1 MLNQDIFAKA
11 PKQNPLV
18 NNGVAEVTED
28 HSESALSVLRYEL
41 ETFVCNGQYEKGME
55 RILDAFLKN
64 LSNAAEQPGVWISG
78 FYGSGKSHLA
88 KMLRTLWTDHS
99 FPDGATARAITRL
112 PDSVQDLL
120 KELSTQGKRLGG
132 LRAASGKLGA
142 AASESVRVSLQ
153 EILFRSAGLPEKHH
167 QGRLVLWLQRKGLL
181 DALKADIEGKG
192 EDFERE
198 LKEMYVSPVLANALL
213 KVYPDFADSAKNARL
228 LLKGQFPEITDLS
241 NEQLVD
247 AIHDALAQDN
257 KFPLTLIVL
266 DEVQQYIGDSAD
278 RAYRLQEAVETCCKH
293 FGGRLLFV
301 GTGQTALA
309 GTPTLSKLMGRF
321 PVQVSL
327 SDTDVEGVIRE
338 IILAKKT
345 SAVPTLEKVLQD
357 NLGEISRHLHG
368 TRLEHNLADEEVMVQ
383 DYPILPVRRR
393 FWERV
398 MRAVDTTGT
407 VAQLRNQLRVVH
419 EAVIATGVQ
428 SLGHV
433 VAGDFIYDQNAVSL
447 LQTAALSREAYNQI
461 EALAAGKGDDP
472 LKARLL
478 KLIYLIGKLPTEG
491 VADTGVRATADT
503 LADLLLVDLP
513 AGSADL
519 RKRVPV
525 LLHLL
530 QERDGLVM
538 GITAPQGMEYRLQT
552 RESSAW
558 QDEYRHQE
566 SELKS
571 SVTRIE
577 QERGDLFRK
586 MALDTLRQVRL
597 TQGKEARDLSA
608 SFDAELPKDHAQ
620 RIVAWIQDG
629 WQTDEKS
636 FLAEARA
643 VGNSDP
649 SLFVYL
655 PARNKTDLAN
665 AIVAMKAAKATLD
678 VKGMPSTPEGEE
690 ARSAMTTKLNAA
702 ERQIQR
708 LLAEVF
714 AGARVFQAGGTEVTD
729 PDDLAGKLTAAGQ
742 KSVVR
747 LYPQFDL
754 ADQSGWERVLDR
766 ARKNDSQALEAVSYK
781 GDPDKHPVCANL
793 LKFIAGGKKGS
804 AIRDN
809 FRAPPYGWPQDAVDG
824 ALYALLASG
833 HLRALDAAHKAVD
846 AKGLERNKLTQA
858 SFKPESVTVS
868 PVQLIQ
874 LRKLMQEVGIAC
886 QPQEELQKAMLLLE
900 ELKSR
905 AARAGGEAPKP
916 AVPNVTHLNQLEQL
930 AGNALLVQLHADR
943 DKLLADANLWQQAGL
958 AIAKRWPHWLQLS
971 DLLRLARDLGPHAE
985 LTEEAQAIAD
995 QRALLSTPDPVQ
1007 ALLDKTVDLLRR
1019 ALNHQVQSFQDAY
1032 TQHLNALQT
1041 DESWRKLGAA
1051 DQSAI
1056 LKEGALEP
1064 PQVPD
1069 MSSATAL
1076 EQALDDCPLARWVDK
1091 REALAN
1097 RFDQAGLAAARKL
1110 MPSIRRVSL
1119 PSRPL
1124 NSPAEV
1130 KTWLE
1135 EAEAALLKQLEQGPV
1150 IPG

>member
-1 MLNQDIFAKA
+1 MLNQDIFTKA
-11 PKQNPLV
+11 PKQNRLV
-18 NNGVAEVTED
+18 NNGVAEVSED
-28 HSESALSVLRYEL
+28 HSASALTVLRYEL

-55 RILDAFLKN
+55 RLLNAFLQN
-64 LSNAAEQPGVWISG
+64 LTNAAEQPGVWISG
-78 FYGSGKSHLA
+78 FYGSGKSHMA
-88 KMLRTLWTDHS
+88 KMLRTLWTDLA

-132 LRAASGKLGA
+132 LKAASGKLGA
-142 AASESVRVSLQ
+142 AASESVRVALQ
-153 EILFRSAGLPEKHH
+153 EIVFRSAGLPEKYHH
-167 QGRLVLWLQRKGLL
+167 GRFVLWLQRKGLL
-181 DALKADIEGKG
+181 DALKAEIEGKG

-213 KVYPDFADSAKNARL
+213 KVYPDFADNAKNARM
-228 LLKGQFPEITDLS
+228 LLKDQYREVTDLS
-241 NEQLVD
+241 NDELVD
-247 AIHDALAQDN
+247 AIHDALAHDN
-257 KFPLTLIVL
+257 KFPLTVIVL

-293 FGGRLLFV
+293 FSGRLLFV

-309 GTPTLSKLMGRF
+309 GTPTLSKLLGRF

-345 SAVPTLEKVLQD
+345 SAVPTVEKVLQD

-368 TRLEHNLADEEVMVQ
+368 TKLEHTLADEDVMVA

-419 EAVIATGVQ
+419 EAVIATGDQ
-428 SLGHV
+428 PLGHV

-447 LQTAALSREAYNQI
+447 LQTAALSREAYNHI

-478 KLIYLIGKLPTEG
+478 KLIYLIGKLPTEA

-519 RKRVPV
+519 RKRVPD
-525 LLHLL
+525 LLHVL
-530 QERDGLVM
+530 QEKDGLVM
-538 GITAPQGMEYRLQT
+538 GITTGMGVEYRLQT

-577 QERGDLFRK
+577 QERTDLFRK
-586 MALDTLRQVRL
+586 MAGDTLRQVRL
-597 TQGKEARDLSA
+597 TQGKEARDLSP

-678 VKGMPSTPEGEE
+678 TKGVPSTPEGEE
-690 ARSAMTTKLNAA
+690 ALSAMTTRLKAA
-702 ERQIQR
+702 ERQIQT

-729 PDDLAGKLTAAGQ
+729 PDDLAGKLSAAGQ

-747 LYPQFDL
+747 LYPQFDV
-754 ADQSGWERVLDR
+754 ADQAGWEKALER
-766 ARKNDSQALEAVSYK
+766 ARKNDSQALEAIGYK
-781 GDPDKHPVCANL
+781 GDPDKHPVCAAI

-804 AIRDN
+804 EIRDY

-900 ELKSR
+900 ELKYR
-905 AARAGGEAPKP
+905 AAKAGGEAPKP
-916 AVPNVTHLNQLEQL
+916 AVPDVSHINQLEQL

-943 DKLLADANLWQQAGL
+943 DKLLADANAWQQAGQ
-958 AIAKRWPHWLQLS
+958 ATDKRWPNWIQLS
-971 DLLRLARDLGPHAE
+971 DLLNQAKDLGPHEE
-985 LTEEAQAIAD
+985 LAEEAKAIAD
-995 QRALLSTPDPVQ
+995 QRALLATPDPVQ
-1007 ALLDKTVDLLRR
+1007 ALLEKTVDLLRR
-1019 ALNHQVQSFQDAY
+1019 SLNHHVQAFQDEY
-1032 TQHLNALQT
+1032 TARLTALQA
-1041 DESWRKLGAA
+1041 DESWQKLSAA
-1051 DQSAI
+1051 DQTTI
-1056 LKEGALEP
+1056 LKECGLEP
-1064 PQVPD
+1064 AQMPD
-1069 MSSATAL
+1069 MSSAAAL
-1076 EQALDDCPLARWVDK
+1076 EQALDECPLARWADK

-1097 RFDQAGLAAARKL
+1097 RFDQARQKAVQKVTPKA
-1110 MPSIRRVSL
+1110 MPVQLPHRVLSSQDEL
-1119 PSRPL
+1119 KAWL
-1124 NSPAEV
+1124 DEV
-1130 KTWLE
+1130 EK
-1135 EAEAALLKQLEQGPV
+1135 LLKERLGQGPV
-1150 IPG
+1150 SL

>member
-1 MLNQDIFAKA
+1 MLNQDIFTKA
-11 PKQNPLV
+11 PKQNRLV
-18 NNGVAEVTED
+18 NNGVAEVSED
-28 HSESALSVLRYEL
+28 HSDSALTVLRYEL

-64 LSNAAEQPGVWISG
+64 LSNAAEQPGIWISG
-78 FYGSGKSHLA
+78 FYGSGKSHMA
-88 KMLRTLWTDHS
+88 KMLRTLWTDLA
-99 FPDGATARAITRL
+99 FPDGATAREITRI
-112 PDSVQDLL
+112 PDSVRDQL
-120 KELSTQGKRLGG
+120 KELSTQGKRFGG
-132 LRAASGKLGA
+132 LKAASGKLGSS
-142 AASESVRVSLQ
+142 ASASVRVAIQ
-153 EILFRSAGLPEKHH
+153 EVVFRSVGLPAKYHH
-167 QGRLVLWLQRKGLL
+167 GRFVLWLRRKGLL
-181 DALKADIEGKG
+181 DAVKGEIESKG

-228 LLKGQFPEITDLS
+228 LLKEQYREVTDLS
-241 NEQLVD
+241 NEELVD
-247 AIHDALAQDN
+247 AIQDAFAQQK
-257 KFPLTLIVL
+257 KFPLTLVVL
-266 DEVQQYIGDSAD
+266 DELQQYIGTDAD
-278 RAYRLQEAVETCCKH
+278 RAYMVQEAVETCCKH
-293 FGGRLLFV
+293 FSGQLLFV
-301 GTGQTALA
+301 ATGQTALS
-309 GTPTLSKLMGRF
+309 GTPILQKLLGRF

-338 IILAKKT
+338 IILAKKP
-345 SAVPTLEKVLQD
+345 SAVPKVEKVMRD

-368 TRLEHNLADEEVMVQ
+368 TKLEHNLADEDVMVA

-393 FWERV
+393 FWERFL
-398 MRAVDTTGT
+398 RAVDSGGT
-407 VAQLRNQLRVVH
+407 ASQLRNQLHVVH
-419 EAVIATGVQ
+419 EAVKEIADDP
-428 SLGHV
+428 LGHV
-433 VAGDFIYDQNAVSL
+433 VGGDFIYDQNSASL
-447 LQTAALSREAYNQI
+447 LQTAALPREAYDHIQR
-461 EALAAGKGDDP
+461 LSAGKGDDP

-478 KLIYLIGKLPTEG
+478 KLIYLIGKLPTEA
-491 VADTGVRATADT
+491 VADTGIRATADT

-519 RKRVPV
+519 RKRIPD
-525 LLHLL
+525 LLHVL
-530 QERDGLVM
+530 QEKDGLVM
-538 GITAPQGMEYRLQT
+538 GITTAQGVEYRLQT

-558 QDEYRHQE
+558 QDEFRHQE

-586 MALDTLRQVRL
+586 MTLDTLRQVRL

-608 SFDAELPKDHAQ
+608 SFDAELPKDHVQ

-643 VGNSDP
+643 IGNSDP

-702 ERQIQR
+702 ERQIQA
-708 LLAEVF
+708 LLTEVF
-714 AGARVFQAGGTEVTD
+714 TGARVFQAGGTEVTD

-742 KSVVR
+742 KSVIR
-747 LYPQFDL
+747 LYPQFDV
-754 ADQSGWERVLDR
+754 ADQAGWEKALER
-766 ARKNDSQALEAVSYK
+766 ARKNDSQALEAIGYK
-781 GDPDKHPVCANL
+781 GDPDKHPVCAAI

-804 AIRDN
+804 EIRDH
-809 FRAPPYGWPQDAVDG
+809 FRAPQYGWPQDAVDG

-868 PVQLIQ
+868 PVQFIQ

-905 AARAGGEAPKP
+905 AAKAGGEAPKP
-916 AVPNVTHLNQLEQL
+916 AVPDVAHLNQLEQL

-943 DKLLADANLWQQAGL
+943 DKLLADANAWQQAGQ
-958 AIAKRWPHWLQLS
+958 AIDKRWPNWIQLS
-971 DLLRLARDLGPHAE
+971 DLLNQAKELGPHAE
-985 LTEEAQAIAD
+985 LAGEAKAITD

-1007 ALLDKTVDLLRR
+1007 ALLEKTVDLLRR
-1019 ALNHQVQSFQDAY
+1019 SLNHHVQAFQDEY
-1032 TQHLNALQT
+1032 TARLRALQVN
-1041 DESWRKLGAA
+1041 ESWQKLGAA
-1051 DQSAI
+1051 DQTAI
-1056 LKEGALEP
+1056 LKECGLEP
-1064 PQVPD
+1064 ATVPD
-1069 MSSATAL
+1069 MSSAAAL
-1076 EQALDDCPLARWVDK
+1076 EQALDDCPLARWADK

-1097 RFDQAGLAAARKL
+1097 RFDQARQKAVQKVTPKA
-1110 MPSIRRVSL
+1110 MPVQLPHRVLSSQDEL
-1119 PSRPL
+1119 KAWL
-1124 NSPAEV
+1124 DEV
-1130 KTWLE
+1130 EK
-1135 EAEAALLKQLEQGPV
+1135 LLKERLGQGPV
-1150 IPG
+1150 SL

>member
-1 MLNQDIFAKA
+1 MLNHAIFTKDPKA
-11 PKQNPLV
+11 NRLV

-28 HSESALSVLRYEL
+28 LSESALTVLRYEL

-78 FYGSGKSHLA
+78 FYGSGKSHMA
-88 KMLRTLWTDHS
+88 KMLRTLWTDLA
-99 FPDGATARAITRL
+99 FPDGATAREITRL
-112 PDSVQDLL
+112 PDNVRDLL
-120 KELSTQGKRLGG
+120 TELSTQGKRLGG
-132 LRAASGKLGA
+132 LKAASGKLGA
-142 AASESVRVSLQ
+142 SASESVRVALQ
-153 EILFRSAGLPEKHH
+153 EIIFRSAGLPEKYHH
-167 QGRLVLWLQRKGLL
+167 GRFVLWLKSKGLL
-181 DALKADIEGKG
+181 DDLTAEIQRKG
-192 EDFERE
+192 DDFERE

-213 KVYPDFADSAKNARL
+213 KVYPDFADNAKNARM
-228 LLKGQFPEITDLS
+228 LLKDQYREVTDLS
-241 NEQLVD
+241 NDELVD
-247 AIHDALAQDN
+247 AIHDALSQQG
-257 KFPLTLIVL
+257 KFPLTVIVL

-309 GTPTLSKLMGRF
+309 GTPTLSKLLGRF

-345 SAVPTLEKVLQD
+345 SAVPKVEQLLQD

-368 TRLEHNLADEEVMVQ
+368 TKLEHTVADEEVMVA

-419 EAVIATGVQ
+419 EAVIATGDQ
-428 SLGHV
+428 PLGHV
-433 VAGDFIYDQNAVSL
+433 VPGDFIYDQNAISL
-447 LQTAALSREAYNQI
+447 LQTAALSREAYNHI

-478 KLIYLIGKLPTEG
+478 KLIYLIGKLPTEA
-491 VADTGVRATADT
+491 VADTGVRATSDT
-503 LADLLLVDLP
+503 LADLLMVDLP

-519 RKRVPV
+519 RKRIPD
-525 LLHLL
+525 LLHVL
-530 QERDGLVM
+530 QDKDGLVM
-538 GITAPQGMEYRLQT
+538 GITTTHGVEYRLQT
-552 RESSAW
+552 RESGAW

-577 QERGDLFRK
+577 QERADLFRK
-586 MALDTLRQVRL
+586 QALDTLRQVRL
-597 TQGKEARDLSA
+597 TQGKESRELSA
-608 SFDAELPKDHAQ
+608 SFDAELPKDHAE
-620 RIVAWIQDG
+620 RTVAWIQDG

-655 PARNKTDLAN
+655 PARNKSDLAN

-678 VKGMPSTPEGEE
+678 SKGVPSTPEGEE
-690 ARSAMTTKLNAA
+690 ALSAMTTRLKAA
-702 ERQIQR
+702 ERQIQA
-708 LLAEVF
+708 LLTEVF

-742 KSVVR
+742 KSVIR
-747 LYPQFDL
+747 LYPQFDV
-754 ADQSGWERVLDR
+754 ADQSGWDKALER
-766 ARKNDSQALEAVSYK
+766 ARKNDSQALEAIGYK
-781 GDPDKHPVCANL
+781 GDTDKHPVCAAV
-793 LKFIAGGKKGS
+793 LKHVAAGKKGS
-804 AIRDN
+804 EIRDH

-858 SFKPESVTVS
+858 SFRPESVTIS

-874 LRKLMQEVGIAC
+874 LRKLMQDLGVPC

-905 AARAGGEAPKP
+905 AAKAGGDAPKP
-916 AVPNVTHLNQLEQL
+916 ATPDVSHLNQLEQL
-930 AGNALLVQLHADR
+930 TGNALLAQLHGDK
-943 DKLLADANLWQQAGL
+943 DKLLADAQAWQQAGQ
-958 AIAKRWPHWLQLS
+958 AIDKRWSNWIQLTS
-971 DLLRLARDLGPHAE
+971 LLTQAKELGPYEE
-985 LTEEAQAIAD
+985 LTQEAKAITE
-995 QRALLSTPDPVQ
+995 QRALLSNPDPVQ
-1007 ALLDKTVDLLRR
+1007 ALLDKTTDLLRR
-1019 ALNHQVQSFQDAY
+1019 SLNHHVQMFQDEY
-1032 TQHLNALQT
+1032 TARLSALQA
-1041 DESWRKLGAA
+1041 DESWKKLAAA
-1051 DQSAI
+1051 DQTTV
-1056 LKEGALEP
+1056 LKECGLEP
-1064 PQVPD
+1064 AEMPD
-1069 MSSATAL
+1069 MSSASAL
-1076 EQALDDCPLARWVDK
+1076 EQALEDCPLARWTDR
-1091 REALAN
+1091 REALAS
-1097 RFDQAGLAAARKL
+1097 RFEQARQKAVQLVTPKATPVQL
-1110 MPSIRRVSL
+1110 PRRV
-1119 PSRPL
+1119 L
-1124 NSPAEV
+1124 NSRDELKAWLDEV
-1130 KTWLE
+1130 EK
-1135 EAEAALLKQLEQGPV
+1135 LLKQRLEQGPV
-1150 IPG
+1150 SL

>member
-1 MLNQDIFAKA
+1 MLNQDIFTKA
-11 PKQNPLV
+11 PKQNRLV
-18 NNGVAEVTED
+18 NNGVAEVSED

-78 FYGSGKSHLA
+78 FYGSGKSHMA
-88 KMLRTLWTDHS
+88 KMLRTLWTDLA
-99 FPDGATARAITRL
+99 FADGAKAREVTRV
-112 PDSVQDLL
+112 PDNVRDLL

-142 AASESVRVSLQ
+142 AASESVRVALQ
-153 EILFRSAGLPEKHH
+153 EIVFRSAGLPEKYHH
-167 QGRLVLWLQRKGLL
+167 GRFVLWLQRKGLL
-181 DALKADIEGKG
+181 DALKAEIEGKG

-198 LKEMYVSPVLANALL
+198 LKEMYVSPILANALL
-213 KVYPDFADSAKNARL
+213 KVYPDFADNAKNARL
-228 LLKGQFPEITDLS
+228 LLKEQYREVTDLS
-241 NEQLVD
+241 NDELVD
-247 AIHDALAQDN
+247 AIHDALAYDN

-266 DEVQQYIGDSAD
+266 DEVLQYIGNDAD

-301 GTGQTALA
+301 GTGQTALS
-309 GTPTLSKLMGRF
+309 GVPNLMKLLGRF
-321 PVQVSL
+321 PIQVSL

-338 IILAKKT
+338 IILAKKPT
-345 SAVPTLEKVLQD
+345 AVPTVEKVLQD

-368 TRLEHNLADEEVMVQ
+368 TKLEHTLADEDVMVQ

-419 EAVIATGVQ
+419 EAVIATGDQ
-428 SLGHV
+428 PLGHV
-433 VAGDFIYDQNAVSL
+433 VAGDFIYDQNAISL
-447 LQTAALSREAYNQI
+447 LQTAALSREAYNHI

-478 KLIYLIGKLPTEG
+478 KLIYLIGKLPTEA

-519 RKRVPV
+519 RKRVPD
-525 LLHLL
+525 LLHVL
-530 QERDGLVM
+530 QEKDGLVM
-538 GITAPQGMEYRLQT
+538 GITTAQGVEYRLQT

-597 TQGKEARDLSA
+597 TQGKEARDLSP

-702 ERQIQR
+702 ERQIQT

-714 AGARVFQAGGTEVTD
+714 TGARVFQAGGTEVTD

-747 LYPQFDL
+747 LYPQFDV
-754 ADQSGWERVLDR
+754 ADQAGWEKVLDR
-766 ARKNDSQALEAVSYK
+766 ARKNDTQALEAVSYK
-781 GDPDKHPVCANL
+781 GDPDKHPVCAAI

-804 AIRDN
+804 DIRDN

-905 AARAGGEAPKP
+905 AAKAGGEAPKP
-916 AVPNVTHLNQLEQL
+916 AVPDVTHLNQLEQL
-930 AGNALLVQLHADR
+930 AGNALLVQLHSDR
-943 DKLLADANLWQQAGL
+943 DKLLADANAWQQAGL
-958 AIAKRWPHWLQLS
+958 AIDKRWPNWIQLS
-971 DLLRLARDLGPHAE
+971 DLLNQAKDLGPHEE
-985 LTEEAQAIAD
+985 LAGESKAIAD
-995 QRALLSTPDPVQ
+995 QRALLSNPDPVQ
-1007 ALLDKTVDLLRR
+1007 ALLEKTVNLLRLS
-1019 ALNHQVQSFQDAY
+1019 LNHHVQAFQDEY
-1032 TQHLNALQT
+1032 TKRLTGLQS
-1041 DESWRKLGAA
+1041 DESWQKLGAA
-1051 DQSAI
+1051 DQTAL
-1056 LKEGALEP
+1056 LKEGGLEP
-1064 PQVPD
+1064 AQVPD
-1069 MSSATAL
+1069 MSSAAAL
-1076 EQALDDCPLARWVDK
+1076 EQALDDCPLARWADK

-1097 RFDQAGLAAARKL
+1097 RFDQARQKAVQKVTPKA
-1110 MPSIRRVSL
+1110 MPVQLPRRVLSSQDEL
-1119 PSRPL
+1119 KAWL
-1124 NSPAEV
+1124 DEV
-1130 KTWLE
+1130 EK
-1135 EAEAALLKQLEQGPV
+1135 LLKERLGQGPV
-1150 IPG
+1150 SL

>member
-1 MLNQDIFAKA
+1 MLNQDIFTKA
-11 PKQNPLV
+11 PKQNRLV
-18 NNGVAEVTED
+18 NNGVAEVSED
-28 HSESALSVLRYEL
+28 HSESALTVLRYEL

-78 FYGSGKSHLA
+78 FYGSGKSHMA
-88 KMLRTLWTDHS
+88 KMLRTLWTDLA
-99 FPDGATARAITRL
+99 FPDGATAREITRV
-112 PDSVQDLL
+112 PDSVRDQL

-132 LRAASGKLGA
+132 LKAASGKLGA
-142 AASESVRVSLQ
+142 AASESVRVALQ
-153 EILFRSAGLPEKHH
+153 EIVFRSAGLPEKFHH
-167 QGRLVLWLQRKGLL
+167 GRFVLWLQRKGLL
-181 DALKADIEGKG
+181 VALKAEIEGKG

-213 KVYPDFADSAKNARL
+213 KVYPDFADNAKNARM
-228 LLKGQFPEITDLS
+228 LLKDQYREVTDLS
-241 NEQLVD
+241 NDELVD
-247 AIHDALAQDN
+247 AIHDALAHDN
-257 KFPLTLIVL
+257 KFPLTVIVL

-309 GTPTLSKLMGRF
+309 GTPTLSKLLGRF

-345 SAVPTLEKVLQD
+345 SAVPIVEKVLQD

-368 TRLEHNLADEEVMVQ
+368 TKLEHTLADEDVMVA

-419 EAVIATGVQ
+419 EAVIATGDQ
-428 SLGHV
+428 PLGHV
-433 VAGDFIYDQNAVSL
+433 VAGDFIYDQNAISL
-447 LQTAALSREAYNQI
+447 LQTAALSREAYNHI

-478 KLIYLIGKLPTEG
+478 KLIYLIGKLPTEA

-519 RKRVPV
+519 RKRVPD
-525 LLHLL
+525 LLHVL
-530 QERDGLVM
+530 QEKDGLVM
-538 GITAPQGMEYRLQT
+538 GITTAQGVEYRLQT

-577 QERGDLFRK
+577 QERTDLFRK
-586 MALDTLRQVRL
+586 MAGETLRQVRL
-597 TQGKEARDLSA
+597 AQGKEARDLSA

-678 VKGMPSTPEGEE
+678 TKGVPSTPEGEE
-690 ARSAMTTKLNAA
+690 ALSAMTTRLKAA
-702 ERQIQR
+702 ERQIQT

-729 PDDLAGKLTAAGQ
+729 PDDLAGKLSAAGQ

-747 LYPQFDL
+747 LYPQFDV
-754 ADQSGWERVLDR
+754 ADQAGWEKALER
-766 ARKNDSQALEAVSYK
+766 ARKNDSQALEAIGYK
-781 GDPDKHPVCANL
+781 GDPDKHPVCAAL

-804 AIRDN
+804 EIRDH

-858 SFKPESVTVS
+858 SFKPESVTVTAL
-868 PVQLIQ
+868 QLIQ
-874 LRKLMQEVGIAC
+874 LRKLMTDLGIPC
-886 QPQEELQKAMLLLE
+886 QQQEELQKAMLLLE

-905 AARAGGEAPKP
+905 AAKAGGEAPKP
-916 AVPNVTHLNQLEQL
+916 AVPDVTHLNQLEQL

-943 DKLLADANLWQQAGL
+943 DKLLADASAWQQAGQ
-958 AIAKRWPHWLQLS
+958 AIDKRWPNWIQLS
-971 DLLRLARDLGPHAE
+971 DLLNQAKDLGPHEE
-985 LTEEAQAIAD
+985 LAQEAKAIAD
-995 QRALLSTPDPVQ
+995 QRALLATPDPVQ
-1007 ALLDKTVDLLRR
+1007 ALLEKTVDLLRR
-1019 ALNHQVQSFQDAY
+1019 SLNHHVQAFQDEY
-1032 TQHLNALQT
+1032 TARLTALQA
-1041 DESWRKLGAA
+1041 DESWQKLSAA
-1051 DQSAI
+1051 DQTTI
-1056 LKEGALEP
+1056 LKECGLEP
-1064 PQVPD
+1064 AQMPD
-1069 MSSATAL
+1069 MSSAAAL
-1076 EQALDDCPLARWVDK
+1076 EQALDDCPLARWADK

-1097 RFDQAGLAAARKL
+1097 RFDQARQKAVQKVTPKA
-1110 MPSIRRVSL
+1110 MPVQLPHRVLSSQDEL
-1119 PSRPL
+1119 KAWL
-1124 NSPAEV
+1124 DEV
-1130 KTWLE
+1130 EK
-1135 EAEAALLKQLEQGPV
+1135 LLKERLGQGPV
-1150 IPG
+1150 SL

>member
-1 MLNQDIFAKA
+1 MLNHAIFTKD
-11 PKQNPLV
+11 PKQNRLI
-18 NNGVAEVTED
+18 NNGVAEVSED
-28 HSESALSVLRYEL
+28 RSESALTILRYEL

-64 LSNAAEQPGVWISG
+64 LTNAAEQPGVWISG

-88 KMLRTLWTDHS
+88 KMLRTLWTDLT
-99 FPDGATARAITRL
+99 FPDGATAREIARL
-112 PDSVQDLL
+112 PDSVRDLL
-120 KELSTQGKRLGG
+120 KELATQGKRFGDLK
-132 LRAASGKLGA
+132 AASGKLGA
-142 AASESVRVSLQ
+142 SASESVRVALQ
-153 EILFRSAGLPEKHH
+153 EIIFRSAGLPEKYH
-167 QGRLVLWLQRKGLL
+167 QGRFVLWLKSKGLL
-181 DALKADIEGKG
+181 EALQAEIESKG
-192 EDFERE
+192 ENFDRE
-198 LKEMYVSPVLANALL
+198 LKEMYVSPVLADALL
-213 KVYPDFADSAKNARL
+213 KVYPDFAESAKNARM
-228 LLKGQFPEITDLS
+228 LLKEQYREVTDLS
-241 NEQLVD
+241 DAELIE
-247 AIHDALAQDN
+247 AIHDALAKQG

-266 DEVQQYIGDSAD
+266 DEAQQSLGDDAD
-278 RAYRLQEAVETCCKH
+278 RTYRFQLAVEACCKH

-301 GTGQTALA
+301 ATGQTALA
-309 GTPTLSKLMGRF
+309 GTPNLQRLLGRF
-321 PVQVSL
+321 QVPVSL

-345 SAVPTLEKVLQD
+345 SAVPKLEKVLQD

-368 TRLEHNLADEEVMVQ
+368 TKLEYSLADEDVMVA

-419 EAVIATGVQ
+419 EAVIATGDQ
-428 SLGHV
+428 PLGHV
-433 VAGDFIYDQNAVSL
+433 VAGDFIYDQNAISL
-447 LQTAALSREAYNQI
+447 LQTAALSREVYNHI

-478 KLIYLIGKLPTEG
+478 RLIYLIGKLPTEA

-519 RKRVPV
+519 RKRIPD
-525 LLHLL
+525 LLHVL
-530 QERDGLVM
+530 QDKDGLVM
-538 GITAPQGMEYRLQT
+538 GITTAQGVEYRLQT

-577 QERGDLFRK
+577 QERADLFRR
-586 MALDTLRQVRL
+586 MAGDTLRQVRL

-608 SFDAELPKDHAQ
+608 SFDAELPKDHAE

-678 VKGMPSTPEGEE
+678 TKGVPSTPEGEE
-690 ARSAMTTKLNAA
+690 ALSAMTTRLKAA
-702 ERQIQR
+702 ERQIQS

-742 KSVVR
+742 KSVIR
-747 LYPQFDL
+747 LYPQFDV
-754 ADQSGWERVLDR
+754 ADQTGWDKALER
-766 ARKNDSQALEAVSYK
+766 ARKNDSQTLEAIGYK
-781 GDPDKHPVCANL
+781 GDTDKHPVCAAI
-793 LKFIAGGKKGS
+793 LKYIAAGKKGS
-804 AIRDN
+804 EIRDH
-809 FRAPPYGWPQDAVDG
+809 FRAPQYGWPQDAVDG
-824 ALYALLASG
+824 ALYALVASG

-858 SFKPESVTVS
+858 TFKPESVTIT

-874 LRKLMQEVGIAC
+874 LRKLMQDLGIPC
-886 QPQEELQKAMLLLE
+886 QPQEELQKAVLLLE
-900 ELKSR
+900 ELK
-905 AARAGGEAPKP
+905 ARANKAGGDAPKP
-916 AVPNVTHLNQLEQL
+916 AVPDKSHLNELEQL
-930 AGNALLVQLHADR
+930 TGNTLLVQLHADK
-943 DKLLADANLWQQAGL
+943 DKLLAEAQAWQQASQ
-958 AIAKRWPHWLQLS
+958 AIDKRWPNWVQLTS
-971 DLLRLARDLGPHAE
+971 LLVQAKELGPYTDLAQE
-985 LTEEAQAIAD
+985 AKAITE
-995 QRALLSTPDPVQ
+995 QRALLSNPDPVQ
-1007 ALLDKTVDLLRR
+1007 ALLDKTTDLLRR
-1019 ALNHQVQSFQDAY
+1019 SLNHHVQAFQDEY
-1032 TQHLNALQT
+1032 TKRLSSLQA
-1041 DESWRKLGAA
+1041 DDSWKKLTAA
-1051 DQSAI
+1051 DQTAVF
-1056 LKEGALEP
+1056 KECGLDPAEM
-1064 PQVPD
+1064 PD
-1069 MSSATAL
+1069 MSSAPTL
-1076 EQALDDCPLARWVDK
+1076 EQALEDCPLARWTDR
-1091 REALAN
+1091 REALAS
-1097 RFDQAGLAAARKL
+1097 RFEQARQKAVQLVTPKATPVQL
-1110 MPSIRRVSL
+1110 PRRV
-1119 PSRPL
+1119 L
-1124 NSPAEV
+1124 NSPDELKAWLDEV
-1130 KTWLE
+1130 EK
-1135 EAEAALLKQLEQGPV
+1135 LLKKQLEHGPV
-1150 IPG
+1150 SL

>member
-1 MLNQDIFAKA
+1 MLNQDIFTKA
-11 PKQNPLV
+11 PKQNRLV
-18 NNGVAEVTED
+18 NNGVAEVSED
-28 HSESALSVLRYEL
+28 HSDSALTVLRYEL

-64 LSNAAEQPGVWISG
+64 LSNAAEQPGIWISG
-78 FYGSGKSHLA
+78 FYGSGKSHMA
-88 KMLRTLWTDHS
+88 KMLRTLWTDLA
-99 FPDGATARAITRL
+99 FPDGATAREITRI
-112 PDSVQDLL
+112 PDSVRDQL
-120 KELSTQGKRLGG
+120 KELSTQGKRFGG
-132 LRAASGKLGA
+132 LKAASGKLGSS
-142 AASESVRVSLQ
+142 ASASVRVAIQ
-153 EILFRSAGLPEKHH
+153 EVVFRSVGLPAKYHH
-167 QGRLVLWLQRKGLL
+167 GRFVLWLRRKGLL
-181 DALKADIEGKG
+181 DTVKAEIESKG

-198 LKEMYVSPVLANALL
+198 LKEMYVSPILANALL
-213 KVYPDFADSAKNARL
+213 NAYPDFADSAKNARL
-228 LLKGQFPEITDLS
+228 LLKEQYREVTDLS
-241 NEQLVD
+241 NEELVEAIQD
-247 AIHDALAQDN
+247 AFAQQK
-257 KFPLTLIVL
+257 KFPLTLVVL
-266 DEVQQYIGDSAD
+266 DELQQYIGTDAD
-278 RAYRLQEAVETCCKH
+278 RAYMVQEAVETCCKH
-293 FGGRLLFV
+293 FSGQLLFV
-301 GTGQTALA
+301 ATGQTALS
-309 GTPTLSKLMGRF
+309 GTPILQKLLGRF

-338 IILAKKT
+338 IILAKKP
-345 SAVPTLEKVLQD
+345 SAVPKVEKVMRD

-368 TRLEHNLADEEVMVQ
+368 TKLEHNLADEDVMVA

-393 FWERV
+393 FWERFL
-398 MRAVDTTGT
+398 RAVDAGGT
-407 VAQLRNQLRVVH
+407 ASQLRNQLHVVH
-419 EAVIATGVQ
+419 EAVKEIADDP
-428 SLGHV
+428 LGHV
-433 VAGDFIYDQNAVSL
+433 VGGDFIYDQNSASL
-447 LQTAALSREAYNQI
+447 LQTAALPREAYDHIQR
-461 EALAAGKGDDP
+461 LSAGKGDDP

-478 KLIYLIGKLPTEG
+478 KLIYLIGKLPTEA
-491 VADTGVRATADT
+491 VADTGVRATSDT

-519 RKRVPV
+519 RKRVPD
-525 LLHLL
+525 LLHVL
-530 QERDGLVM
+530 QEKDGLVM
-538 GITAPQGMEYRLQT
+538 GITTAQGVEYRLQT

-586 MALDTLRQVRL
+586 LAGETLRQVRL

-702 ERQIQR
+702 ERQIQT

-714 AGARVFQAGGTEVTD
+714 TGARVFQAGGTEVTD
-729 PDDLAGKLTAAGQ
+729 PGDLAGKLTAAGQ

-747 LYPQFDL
+747 LYPQFDV
-754 ADQSGWERVLDR
+754 ADQAGWEKVLDR

-781 GDPDKHPVCANL
+781 GDPDKHPVCAAI

-804 AIRDN
+804 DIRDN

-905 AARAGGEAPKP
+905 ASKAGGEAPKP
-916 AVPNVTHLNQLEQL
+916 AVPDVTHLNQLEQL
-930 AGNALLVQLHADR
+930 AGNALLVQLHTDK
-943 DKLLADANLWQQAGL
+943 DKLLADANAWQQAGQ
-958 AIAKRWPHWLQLS
+958 AIDKRWPNWIQLT
-971 DLLRLARDLGPHAE
+971 DLLNQAKDLGPHEELAAE
-985 LTEEAQAIAD
+985 AKAIAD
-995 QRALLSTPDPVQ
+995 QRALLSNPDPVQ
-1007 ALLDKTVDLLRR
+1007 ALLEKTVNLLRR
-1019 ALNHQVQSFQDAY
+1019 SLNHHVQAFQDEY
-1032 TQHLNALQT
+1032 TARLTALQT
-1041 DESWRKLGAA
+1041 DESWQKLGAA
-1051 DQSAI
+1051 DQTAI
-1056 LKEGALEP
+1056 LKECGLEP
-1064 PQVPD
+1064 AQMPD
-1069 MSSATAL
+1069 MSSAAAL
-1076 EQALDDCPLARWVDK
+1076 EQALEDCPLARWADK

-1097 RFDQAGLAAARKL
+1097 RFDQARQKAVQKVTPKAMPVQLPHRVLSSQDELKAWLDEVEKL
-1110 MPSIRRVSL
+1110 LQERL
-1119 PSRPL
+1119 G
-1124 NSPAEV
+1124 
-1130 KTWLE
+1130 
-1135 EAEAALLKQLEQGPV
+1135 QGPV
-1150 IPG
+1150 SL

>member
-1 MLNQDIFAKA
+1 MLNQDIFTKA
-11 PKQNPLV
+11 PKQNRLV
-18 NNGVAEVTED
+18 NNGVAEVSED

-78 FYGSGKSHLA
+78 FYGSGKSHMA
-88 KMLRTLWTDHS
+88 KMLRTLWTDLA
-99 FPDGATARAITRL
+99 FADGAKAREVTRV
-112 PDSVQDLL
+112 PDNVRDLL

-142 AASESVRVSLQ
+142 AASESVRVALQ
-153 EILFRSAGLPEKHH
+153 EIVFRSAGLPEKYHH
-167 QGRLVLWLQRKGLL
+167 GRFVLWLQRKGLL
-181 DALKADIEGKG
+181 DALKAEIEGKG

-198 LKEMYVSPVLANALL
+198 LKEMYVSPILANALL
-213 KVYPDFADSAKNARL
+213 KVYPDFADNAKNARL
-228 LLKGQFPEITDLS
+228 LLKEQYREVTDLS
-241 NEQLVD
+241 NDELVD
-247 AIHDALAQDN
+247 AIHDALAYDN

-266 DEVQQYIGDSAD
+266 DEVQQYIGNDAD

-301 GTGQTALA
+301 GTGQTALS
-309 GTPTLSKLMGRF
+309 GVPNLMKLLGRF
-321 PVQVSL
+321 PIQVSL

-338 IILAKKT
+338 IILAKKPT
-345 SAVPTLEKVLQD
+345 AVPTVEKVLQD

-368 TRLEHNLADEEVMVQ
+368 TKLEHTLADEDVMVQ

-419 EAVIATGVQ
+419 EAVIATGDQ
-428 SLGHV
+428 PLGHV
-433 VAGDFIYDQNAVSL
+433 VAGDFIYDQNAISL
-447 LQTAALSREAYNQI
+447 LQTAALSREAYNHI

-478 KLIYLIGKLPTEG
+478 KLIYLIGKLPTEA

-519 RKRVPV
+519 RKRVPD
-525 LLHLL
+525 LLHVL
-530 QERDGLVM
+530 QEKDGLVM
-538 GITAPQGMEYRLQT
+538 GITTAQGVEYRLQT

-597 TQGKEARDLSA
+597 TQGKEARDLSP

-702 ERQIQR
+702 ERQIQT

-714 AGARVFQAGGTEVTD
+714 TGARVFQAGGTEVTD

-747 LYPQFDL
+747 LYPQFDV
-754 ADQSGWERVLDR
+754 ADQAGWEKVLDR
-766 ARKNDSQALEAVSYK
+766 ARKNDTQALEAVSYK
-781 GDPDKHPVCANL
+781 GDPDKHPVCAAI

-804 AIRDN
+804 DIRDN

-905 AARAGGEAPKP
+905 AAKAGGEAPKP
-916 AVPNVTHLNQLEQL
+916 AVPDVTHLNQLEQL
-930 AGNALLVQLHADR
+930 AGNALLVQLHSDR
-943 DKLLADANLWQQAGL
+943 DKLLADANAWQQAGL
-958 AIAKRWPHWLQLS
+958 AIDKRWPNWIQLS
-971 DLLRLARDLGPHAE
+971 DLLNQAKDLGPHEE
-985 LTEEAQAIAD
+985 LAGESKAIAD
-995 QRALLSTPDPVQ
+995 QRALLSNPDPVQ
-1007 ALLDKTVDLLRR
+1007 ALLEKTVNLLRLS
-1019 ALNHQVQSFQDAY
+1019 LNHHVQAFQDEY
-1032 TQHLNALQT
+1032 TKRLTGLQS
-1041 DESWRKLGAA
+1041 DESWQKLGAA
-1051 DQSAI
+1051 DQTAL
-1056 LKEGALEP
+1056 LKEGGLEP
-1064 PQVPD
+1064 AQVPD
-1069 MSSATAL
+1069 MSSAAAL
-1076 EQALDDCPLARWVDK
+1076 EQALDDCPLARWADK

-1097 RFDQAGLAAARKL
+1097 RFDQARQKAVQKVTPKA
-1110 MPSIRRVSL
+1110 MPVQLPRRVLSSQDEL
-1119 PSRPL
+1119 KAWL
-1124 NSPAEV
+1124 DEV
-1130 KTWLE
+1130 EK
-1135 EAEAALLKQLEQGPV
+1135 LLKERLGQGPV
-1150 IPG
+1150 SL

>member
-1 MLNQDIFAKA
+1 MLNQDIFTKA
-11 PKQNPLV
+11 PKQNRLV
-18 NNGVAEVTED
+18 NNGVAEVSED
-28 HSESALSVLRYEL
+28 HSDSALTVLRYEL

-78 FYGSGKSHLA
+78 FYGSGKSHMA
-88 KMLRTLWTDHS
+88 KMLRTLWTDLS
-99 FPDGATARAITRL
+99 FPDGATARAITRV

-142 AASESVRVSLQ
+142 AASESVRVALQ
-153 EILFRSAGLPEKHH
+153 EIVFRSSGLPEKYHH
-167 QGRLVLWLQRKGLL
+167 GRFVLWLQRKGLL
-181 DALKADIEGKG
+181 DALKAEIEGKG

-198 LKEMYVSPVLANALL
+198 LKEMYVSPILANALL
-213 KVYPDFADSAKNARL
+213 KVYPDFADSAKNTRL
-228 LLKGQFPEITDLS
+228 LLKGQYPEVTDLS
-241 NEQLVD
+241 NADLVS
-247 AIHDALAQDN
+247 AIHDALAHQN
-257 KFPLTLIVL
+257 RFPLTVIVL

-309 GTPTLSKLMGRF
+309 GTPTLSKLLGRF

-338 IILAKKT
+338 IILAKKPT
-345 SAVPTLEKVLQD
+345 AVPTLEKVLRD

-368 TRLEHNLADEEVMVQ
+368 TRLEHSLADEDVMVQ

-419 EAVIATGVQ
+419 EAVIATGDQ
-428 SLGHV
+428 PLGHV
-433 VAGDFIYDQNAVSL
+433 VAGDFIYDQNAISL
-447 LQTAALSREAYNQI
+447 LQTAALSREAYNHI

-478 KLIYLIGKLPTEG
+478 KLIYLIGKLPTEA

-519 RKRVPV
+519 RKRVPD
-525 LLHLL
+525 LLHVL
-530 QERDGLVM
+530 QEKDGLVM
-538 GITAPQGMEYRLQT
+538 GITTAQGVEYRLQT

-586 MALDTLRQVRL
+586 MALDTLRKVHL
-597 TQGKEARDLSA
+597 TQGKEARDLNS

-655 PARNKTDLAN
+655 PARNKTALSN

-678 VKGMPSTPEGEE
+678 SKGIPSTPEGEE
-690 ARSAMTTKLNAA
+690 ALSAMTTRLKAA
-702 ERQIQR
+702 ERQIQT

-729 PDDLAGKLTAAGQ
+729 PYDLAGKLTAAGQ
-742 KSVVR
+742 NSVIR
-747 LYPQFDL
+747 LYPQFDV
-754 ADQSGWERVLDR
+754 ADQTGWEKVLER
-766 ARKNDSQALEAVSYK
+766 ARKNDSQALEAIGYK
-781 GDPDKHPVCANL
+781 GDPDKHPVCAAI

-804 AIRDN
+804 DIRDH

-905 AARAGGEAPKP
+905 AAKAGGEAPKP
-916 AVPNVTHLNQLEQL
+916 AVPDVTHLNQLEQL
-930 AGNALLVQLHADR
+930 AGNALLVQLHAGR
-943 DKLLADANLWQQAGL
+943 DKLLADANAWQQAGQ
-958 AIAKRWPHWLQLS
+958 AIAKRWPHWIQLS
-971 DLLRLARDLGPHAE
+971 ELLNQAKDLSPHGELAK
-985 LTEEAQAIAD
+985 EAKAIAD

-1007 ALLDKTVDLLRR
+1007 ALLEKTVDLLRLS
-1019 ALNHQVQSFQDAY
+1019 LNHHVQAFQDEY
-1032 TQHLNALQT
+1032 TARLSALQT
-1041 DESWRKLGAA
+1041 DESWQKLGAA
-1051 DQSAI
+1051 DQTAL
-1056 LKEGALEP
+1056 LKEGGLEP
-1064 PQVPD
+1064 AQVPD
-1069 MSSATAL
+1069 MSSAAAL
-1076 EQALDDCPLARWVDK
+1076 EQALDDCPLARWADK

-1097 RFDQAGLAAARKL
+1097 RFDQARQKAVQKVTPKA
-1110 MPSIRRVSL
+1110 MPVQLPRRVLSSQDEL
-1119 PSRPL
+1119 KAWL
-1124 NSPAEV
+1124 DEV
-1130 KTWLE
+1130 EK
-1135 EAEAALLKQLEQGPV
+1135 LLKERLGQGPV
-1150 IPG
+1150 SL

>member
-1 MLNQDIFAKA
+1 MLNQDIFTKA
-11 PKQNPLV
+11 PKQNRLV
-18 NNGVAEVTED
+18 NNGVAEVSED
-28 HSESALSVLRYEL
+28 HSASALTVLRYEL

-55 RILDAFLKN
+55 RLLNAFLQN
-64 LSNAAEQPGVWISG
+64 LTNAAEQPGVWISG
-78 FYGSGKSHLA
+78 FYGSGKSHMA
-88 KMLRTLWTDHS
+88 KMLRTLWTDLS

-142 AASESVRVSLQ
+142 AASESVRVALQ
-153 EILFRSAGLPEKHH
+153 EIVFRSAGLPEKYHH
-167 QGRLVLWLQRKGLL
+167 GRFVLWLKRKGLL
-181 DALKADIEGKG
+181 DALKAEIEGKG
-192 EDFERE
+192 EEFERE

-213 KVYPDFADSAKNARL
+213 KVYPDFADNAKNARL
-228 LLKGQFPEITDLS
+228 LLKEQYREATDLS
-241 NEQLVD
+241 NDELVD
-247 AIHDALAQDN
+247 AIHDALAHDN
-257 KFPLTLIVL
+257 KFPLTVIVL
-266 DEVQQYIGDSAD
+266 DEVQQYVGTDAE
-278 RAYRLQEAVETCCKH
+278 RAYKLQETVETCCKH
-293 FGGRLLFV
+293 FGGKLLFV
-301 GTGQTALA
+301 GTGQNALT
-309 GTPTLSKLMGRF
+309 GMPNLQRLMGRF
-321 PVQVSL
+321 QVQVSL

-345 SAVPTLEKVLQD
+345 SAVPQLEKVLQD

-368 TRLEHNLADEEVMVQ
+368 TKLEHTLADEDVMVQ

-419 EAVIATGVQ
+419 EAVIATGDQ
-428 SLGHV
+428 PLGHV
-433 VAGDFIYDQNAVSL
+433 VAGDFIYDQNAINL
-447 LQTAALSREAYNQI
+447 LQTAALSREAYNHI

-478 KLIYLIGKLPTEG
+478 KLIYLIGKLPTEA

-519 RKRVPV
+519 RKRVPD
-525 LLHLL
+525 LLHVL
-530 QERDGLVM
+530 QEKDGLVM
-538 GITAPQGMEYRLQT
+538 GITTAQGVEYRLQT

-577 QERGDLFRK
+577 QERTDLFRK
-586 MALDTLRQVRL
+586 MAGETLRQVRL

-678 VKGMPSTPEGEE
+678 SKGIPSTPEGEE
-690 ARSAMTTKLNAA
+690 ALSAMTTRLKAA
-702 ERQIQR
+702 ERQIQT

-742 KSVVR
+742 KSVIR
-747 LYPQFDL
+747 LYPQFDV
-754 ADQSGWERVLDR
+754 ADQAGWEKVLDR

-781 GDPDKHPVCANL
+781 GDPDKHPVCAAI

-804 AIRDN
+804 DIRDN

-905 AARAGGEAPKP
+905 AAKAGGEAPKP
-916 AVPNVTHLNQLEQL
+916 AVPDVTHLNQLEQL
-930 AGNALLVQLHADR
+930 AGNALLVQLHTDK
-943 DKLLADANLWQQAGL
+943 DKLLADANAWQQAGQ
-958 AIAKRWPHWLQLS
+958 AIDKRWPNWIQLS
-971 DLLRLARDLGPHAE
+971 DLLNQAKELGPHEE
-985 LTEEAQAIAD
+985 LAEEAKAIAD

-1007 ALLDKTVDLLRR
+1007 ALLEKTVDLLRR
-1019 ALNHQVQSFQDAY
+1019 SLNHHVQSFQDEY
-1032 TQHLNALQT
+1032 TARLSALQADKSWQKLSAT
-1041 DESWRKLGAA
+1041 D
-1051 DQSAI
+1051 QTAI
-1056 LKEGALEP
+1056 LKEGGLEQA
-1064 PQVPD
+1064 QVPD
-1069 MSSATAL
+1069 MSSAAAL
-1076 EQALDDCPLARWVDK
+1076 EQALDDCPLARWADK

-1097 RFDQAGLAAARKL
+1097 RFDQARQKAVQKVTPKA
-1110 MPSIRRVSL
+1110 MPVQLPRRVLSSQDEL
-1119 PSRPL
+1119 KAWL
-1124 NSPAEV
+1124 DEV
-1130 KTWLE
+1130 EK
-1135 EAEAALLKQLEQGPV
+1135 LLKERLGQGPV
-1150 IPG
+1150 SL

>member
-1 MLNQDIFAKA
+1 MLNQDIFTKA
-11 PKQNPLV
+11 PKQNRLV
-18 NNGVAEVTED
+18 NNGVAEVSED

-55 RILDAFLKN
+55 RLLNAFLQN
-64 LSNAAEQPGVWISG
+64 LTNAAEQPGVWISG
-78 FYGSGKSHLA
+78 FYGSGKSHMA
-88 KMLRTLWTDHS
+88 KMLRTLWTDLA

-132 LRAASGKLGA
+132 LKAASGKLGA
-142 AASESVRVSLQ
+142 AASESVRVALQ
-153 EILFRSAGLPEKHH
+153 EIVFRSAGLPEKYHH
-167 QGRLVLWLQRKGLL
+167 GRFVLWLQRKGLL
-181 DALKADIEGKG
+181 DALKAEIEGKG

-213 KVYPDFADSAKNARL
+213 KVYPDFADNAKNARM
-228 LLKGQFPEITDLS
+228 LLKDQYREVTDLS
-241 NEQLVD
+241 NDELVD
-247 AIHDALAQDN
+247 AIHDALAQEN
-257 KFPLTLIVL
+257 KFPLTVVVL

-293 FGGRLLFV
+293 FSGRLLFV

-309 GTPTLSKLMGRF
+309 GTPTLSKLLGRF

-368 TRLEHNLADEEVMVQ
+368 SKLEHSLADEEVMVA

-419 EAVIATGVQ
+419 EAVIATGDQ
-428 SLGHV
+428 PLGHV
-433 VAGDFIYDQNAVSL
+433 VAGDFIYDQNAISL
-447 LQTAALSREAYNQI
+447 LQTAALSREAYNHI

-478 KLIYLIGKLPTEG
+478 KLIYLIGKLPTEA
-491 VADTGVRATADT
+491 VADTGVRATSDT

-519 RKRVPV
+519 RKRVPD
-525 LLHLL
+525 LLHVL
-530 QERDGLVM
+530 QEKDGLVM
-538 GITAPQGMEYRLQT
+538 GITTAQGVEYRLQT

-577 QERGDLFRK
+577 QERTDLFRK
-586 MALDTLRQVRL
+586 TALDTLRQVRL
-597 TQGKEARDLSA
+597 TQSKEARDISA

-678 VKGMPSTPEGEE
+678 SKGVPSTPEGEE
-690 ARSAMTTKLNAA
+690 ALSAMTTRLKAA
-702 ERQIQR
+702 ERQIQT

-714 AGARVFQAGGTEVTD
+714 TGARVFQAGGTEVTD
-729 PDDLAGKLTAAGQ
+729 PDDLAGKLSAAGQ
-742 KSVVR
+742 KSVIR
-747 LYPQFDL
+747 LYPQFDV
-754 ADQSGWERVLDR
+754 ADQTGWEKALER

-781 GDPDKHPVCANL
+781 GDPDKHPVCAAI

-804 AIRDN
+804 EIRDH
-809 FRAPPYGWPQDAVDG
+809 FRAPQYGWPQDAVDG

-846 AKGLERNKLTQA
+846 AKGLERSKLTQA

-905 AARAGGEAPKP
+905 AAKAGGEAPKP
-916 AVPNVTHLNQLEQL
+916 AVPDVTHLNQLEQL

-943 DKLLADANLWQQAGL
+943 DKLLADANAWQQAGL
-958 AIAKRWPHWLQLS
+958 AIDKRWPNWIQLS
-971 DLLRLARDLGPHAE
+971 DLLNQAKELGPHEELDAE
-985 LTEEAQAIAD
+985 SKAIAD

-1007 ALLDKTVDLLRR
+1007 ALLEKTVDLLRR
-1019 ALNHQVQSFQDAY
+1019 SLNHHVQAFQDEY
-1032 TQHLNALQT
+1032 TARLSALLA
-1041 DESWRKLGAA
+1041 DESWQKLGAA
-1051 DQSAI
+1051 DQAAI
-1056 LKEGALEP
+1056 LKEGGLEP
-1064 PQVPD
+1064 AQVPD
-1069 MSSATAL
+1069 MSSAAAL
-1076 EQALDDCPLARWVDK
+1076 EQALDDCPLARWADK

-1097 RFDQAGLAAARKL
+1097 RFDQARQKAVQKVTPKA
-1110 MPSIRRVSL
+1110 MPVQLPHRVLSSQDEL
-1119 PSRPL
+1119 KAWL
-1124 NSPAEV
+1124 DEV
-1130 KTWLE
+1130 EK
-1135 EAEAALLKQLEQGPV
+1135 LLKERLGQGPV
-1150 IPG
+1150 SL